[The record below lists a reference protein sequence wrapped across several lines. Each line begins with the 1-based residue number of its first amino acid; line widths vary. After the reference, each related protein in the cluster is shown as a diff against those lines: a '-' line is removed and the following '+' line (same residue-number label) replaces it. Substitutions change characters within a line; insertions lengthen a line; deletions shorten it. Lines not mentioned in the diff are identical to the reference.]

1 MVPQGWTLCYKEVP
15 KQAFHTP
22 NCKKSSVRIFSCPM
36 DRFVPDLSL
45 LFSSANFSFLGT
57 QKTFGIYR
65 PKDGTHCSEF
75 ETSSGTG
82 FNFQNTNLQ
91 APHRISRPILH
102 PPISSTTE
110 CSLFQSQS
118 QPSRGHRNHQNHQ
131 VHSYSILTSTL
142 MDRDFC
148 IKYGKDTQ
156 HSFQRDY
163 ARNLE
168 NGLLRSFWIQRLQ
181 VLMATTIH
189 LLF

>member
-1 MVPQGWTLCYKEVP
+1 
-15 KQAFHTP
+15 
-22 NCKKSSVRIFSCPM
+22 M
-36 DRFVPDLSL
+36 DRFVPNLSL

-57 QKTFGIYR
+57 QKTFGIHR
-65 PKDGTHCSEF
+65 PKDGTHCSDF

-91 APHRISRPILH
+91 APHRIGRPILH
-102 PPISSTTE
+102 PPISSTAE

-148 IKYGKDTQ
+148 IKYGKDSIPFSVTVPGTW
-156 HSFQRDY
+156 R
-163 ARNLE
+163 

>member
-1 MVPQGWTLCYKEVP
+1 
-15 KQAFHTP
+15 
-22 NCKKSSVRIFSCPM
+22 M
-36 DRFVPDLSL
+36 DRYVPDLRL

-57 QKTFGIYR
+57 QKTFGIYG
-65 PKDGTHCSEF
+65 PKDGTHCSDF

-91 APHRISRPILH
+91 APQRIGRAILH
-102 PPISSTTE
+102 PPIPSTTE
-110 CSLFQSQS
+110 WSLFQSQS
-118 QPSRGHRNHQNHQ
+118 QPSRGDRNHQNHK

-156 HSFQRDY
+156 HSFQHDC

-168 NGLLRSFWIQRLQ
+168 EWLAEELLDSEVTSAHGNYHPPTFLK
-181 VLMATTIH
+181 
-189 LLF
+189 